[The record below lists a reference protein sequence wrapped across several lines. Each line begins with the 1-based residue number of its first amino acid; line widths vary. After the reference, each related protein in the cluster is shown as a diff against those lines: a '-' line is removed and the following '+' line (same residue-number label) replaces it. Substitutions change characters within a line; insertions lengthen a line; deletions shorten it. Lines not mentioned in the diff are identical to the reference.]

1 MYVGVTAK
9 CFEYV
14 GVIAKCFKY
23 VGIRNISGHSRGRR
37 SIFTLK
43 IVWGVLMSYLGISEE
58 HFWLAGRMVLS
69 V

>member
-14 GVIAKCFKY
+14 GV
-23 VGIRNISGHSRGRR
+23 RNISGRSRGRC

-43 IVWGVLMSYLGISEE
+43 IVWVVLMSYLGISEE
-58 HFWLAGRMVLS
+58 HFWVAGRMVLS